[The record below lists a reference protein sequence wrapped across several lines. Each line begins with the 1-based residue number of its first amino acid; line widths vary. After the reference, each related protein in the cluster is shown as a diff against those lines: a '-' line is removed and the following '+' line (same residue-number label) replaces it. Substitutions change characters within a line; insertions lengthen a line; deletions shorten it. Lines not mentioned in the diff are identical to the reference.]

1 LLSQFGRR
9 FARPLIAGVS
19 QRADSR
25 GMPTPEDED
34 IATAVWIPLTPED
47 VPELEA
53 LLRSEDPFVASTIDT
68 DDPYCLI
75 DYIQHSIHDGAEL
88 AAVLDRN
95 LVSRIVSLAAGG
107 HVDHSRAGSAT
118 DRVAAACMAF
128 LITAEVLA
136 EPNIS
141 LYELAESVDASD
153 GKADLVS
160 FRIADHL
167 HPQAYLEV
175 ALGRAPGIH
184 PDLIEQ
190 ARTLVESRNPP
201 IADLE
206 MPLRHWRRHRC
217 ALTQIAL
224 LERSS
229 LDGREKF
236 ERLIEWSVS
245 PGFFDGVAIAF
256 AARLFGRAKP
266 PGRLL
271 KSVQSSNVEKCLAGI
286 RNAAWDLTYISHW
299 SKQSV
304 EDEGRRIW
312 ILCTNDRVLRSLA
325 RVAVGEDGQASAL
338 FRENWR
344 PNEAATLEQQYLN
357 AWTRAQS
364 SDERTASMQGR
375 MDEIDDL
382 TESIEARIREPGAG

>member
-1 LLSQFGRR
+1 
-9 FARPLIAGVS
+9 
-19 QRADSR
+19 
-25 GMPTPEDED
+25 
-34 IATAVWIPLTPED
+34 
-47 VPELEA
+47 
-53 LLRSEDPFVASTIDT
+53 
-68 DDPYCLI
+68 
-75 DYIQHSIHDGAEL
+75 
-88 AAVLDRN
+88 
-95 LVSRIVSLAAGG
+95 
-107 HVDHSRAGSAT
+107 
-118 DRVAAACMAF
+118 MAF

-141 LYELAESVDASD
+141 LYELAESDDASD
-153 GKADLVS
+153 GQADLVS
-160 FRIADHL
+160 FRVADHL

-184 PDLIEQ
+184 PEVIEK
-190 ARTLVESRNPP
+190 ARALVDSRDPP
-201 IADLE
+201 IVDLE

-217 ALTQIAL
+217 ALTQIAF

-256 AARLFGRAKP
+256 GARLFGRANP

-271 KSVQSSNVEKCLAGI
+271 KSVRSKNVEKCLSGV

-304 EDEGRRIW
+304 EDEEQRIW

-344 PNEAATLEQQYLN
+344 PNEAAALEREYLD
-357 AWTRAQS
+357 AWARAQS
-364 SDERTASMQGR
+364 SD
-375 MDEIDDL
+375 
-382 TESIEARIREPGAG
+382 

>member
-1 LLSQFGRR
+1 
-9 FARPLIAGVS
+9 
-19 QRADSR
+19 
-25 GMPTPEDED
+25 MPTPEDED

-68 DDPYCLI
+68 DDPYRLI
-75 DYIQHSIHDGAEL
+75 DYIRHSIHGDAEL

-95 LVSRIVSLAAGG
+95 LVSRVVSLAAGR
-107 HVDHSRAGSAT
+107 HIDHSLPGSAT

-128 LITAEVLA
+128 FITAKVLA

-153 GKADLVS
+153 GQADLLS

-184 PDLIEQ
+184 SDLIEQ
-190 ARTLVESRNPP
+190 ARTLVEGRSP
-201 IADLE
+201 AVVDLD

-217 ALTQIAL
+217 ALTQIAF

-229 LDGREKF
+229 RNGRAKF
-236 ERLIEWSVS
+236 EQLIEWSVS

-256 AARLFGRAKP
+256 AARLFGRANP
-266 PGRLL
+266 RGGLL
-271 KSVQSSNVEKCLAGI
+271 KSVRSPNAEKCLDGI

-304 EDEGRRIW
+304 EDEGRCIW

-325 RVAVGEDGQASAL
+325 RVAVGEEGQASAL
-338 FRENWR
+338 FRENWGA
-344 PNEAATLEQQYLN
+344 NEASVLEQQYLD

-364 SDERTASMQGR
+364 SDERLASMQVR
-375 MDEIDDL
+375 MDDIDDL
-382 TESIEARIREPGAG
+382 TRSIEAQIREACAG